1 MQLQDDD
8 ASPGAQEELGK
19 NTAEMILAE
28 KDQVDMKLRKEDG
41 HKPVEIGTKE
51 AAVYACG
58 QSMEVFEFGILISGL
73 LRFALVRI
81 D

>member
-1 MQLQDDD
+1 MQLQGDV

-19 NTAEMILAE
+19 STEEIILAE

-58 QSMEVFEFGILISGL
+58 
-73 LRFALVRI
+73 
-81 D
+81 

>member
-1 MQLQDDD
+1 MQLQGDV

-19 NTAEMILAE
+19 STEEMILAE

-58 QSMEVFEFGILISGL
+58 
-73 LRFALVRI
+73 
-81 D
+81 

>member
-1 MQLQDDD
+1 MQGDD
-8 ASPGAQEELGK
+8 ASPGAEGDFSK
-19 NTAEMILAE
+19 STAEMIQAE

-58 QSMEVFEFGILISGL
+58 
-73 LRFALVRI
+73 
-81 D
+81 